1 MHYAAVYIFIMN
13 TKLNTIIF
21 HRLTISS
28 KEVKQLLHQLYT
40 NIPLGNKKFPYK
52 ITSLKLQIKYA
63 ICNIREEPQTKKQQ
77 KQQSYCLNRLSTSDG
92 S

>member
-1 MHYAAVYIFIMN
+1 MQQSCIFIMN
-13 TKLNTIIF
+13 TKLNIIF
-21 HRLTISS
+21 EIHGLTISS

-40 NIPLGNKKFPYK
+40 NIPLGEKNFPHK

>member
-1 MHYAAVYIFIMN
+1 MQQSCIFIMN
-13 TKLNTIIF
+13 TKLNIIF
-21 HRLTISS
+21 EIHGLTISS

-40 NIPLGNKKFPYK
+40 NIPLGNKKFPHQ
-52 ITSLKLQIKYA
+52 ITSQKSQIKYA

>member
-1 MHYAAVYIFIMN
+1 MN
-13 TKLNTIIF
+13 TKLNMIIF

-63 ICNIREEPQTKKQQ
+63 ICNIHEGATDEEAAEATILLFEQVV
-77 KQQSYCLNRLSTSDG
+77 D
-92 S
+92 

>member
-1 MHYAAVYIFIMN
+1 MQQSCIFIMN
-13 TKLNTIIF
+13 TKLNIIF
-21 HRLTISS
+21 EIHGLTISS

-77 KQQSYCLNRLSTSDG
+77 KQQSYCLNRLSTSDR

>member
-1 MHYAAVYIFIMN
+1 MQQSCIFIMN
-13 TKLNTIIF
+13 TKLNIIF
-21 HRLTISS
+21 EIHGLTISS

-63 ICNIREEPQTKKQQ
+63 ICNIREESQTKKQQ

>member
-1 MHYAAVYIFIMN
+1 MHYAAVCIFIMN
-13 TKLNTIIF
+13 TKLNIIF
-21 HRLTISS
+21 HGLTIAS

-40 NIPLGNKKFPYK
+40 NIPLGKKNFPHQ
-52 ITSLKLQIKYA
+52 ITSQKLQIKYA
-63 ICNIREEPQTKKQQ
+63 ICNIREESQTKKQQ

>member
-1 MHYAAVYIFIMN
+1 MQQSCIFIMN
-13 TKLNTIIF
+13 TKLNIIF
-21 HRLTISS
+21 EIHGLTISS

-52 ITSLKLQIKYA
+52 ITSLKLQSKYA
-63 ICNIREEPQTKKQQ
+63 ICNIREESQTKKQQ

>member
-1 MHYAAVYIFIMN
+1 MQQSCIFIMN
-13 TKLNTIIF
+13 TKLNIIF
-21 HRLTISS
+21 EIHGLTISS

-40 NIPLGNKKFPYK
+40 NIPLGNKKYPYK

>member
-1 MHYAAVYIFIMN
+1 MN
-13 TKLNTIIF
+13 TKLNIIF
-21 HRLTISS
+21 EIHGLTISS
-28 KEVKQLLHQLYT
+28 KEVKQLLHQLYP

-52 ITSLKLQIKYA
+52 ITSLKLQSKYA
-63 ICNIREEPQTKKQQ
+63 ICNIREESQTK

>member
-1 MHYAAVYIFIMN
+1 MHYAAVCIFIVN
-13 TKLNTIIF
+13 TKLNIII
-21 HRLTISS
+21 HGLTISS

-40 NIPLGNKKFPYK
+40 NIPLGKKNFPHQ
-52 ITSLKLQIKYA
+52 ITSQKSQIKYA
-63 ICNIREEPQTKKQQ
+63 ICNIREESQTKKQQ

>member
-1 MHYAAVYIFIMN
+1 MN
-13 TKLNTIIF
+13 TKLNIII
-21 HRLTISS
+21 HGLTISS

-40 NIPLGNKKFPYK
+40 NIPLGKKNFPHQ
-52 ITSLKLQIKYA
+52 ITSQKSQIKYA

>member
-1 MHYAAVYIFIMN
+1 MHYAAVCIFIVN
-13 TKLNTIIF
+13 TKLNIII
-21 HRLTISS
+21 HGLTISS

-40 NIPLGNKKFPYK
+40 NIPLGKKNFPHQ
-52 ITSLKLQIKYA
+52 ITSQKSQIKYA

>member
-1 MHYAAVYIFIMN
+1 MQQSCIFIMN
-13 TKLNTIIF
+13 TKLNIIF
-21 HRLTISS
+21 EIHGLTISS

>member
-1 MHYAAVYIFIMN
+1 MN
-13 TKLNTIIF
+13 TKLNIII
-21 HRLTISS
+21 HGLTISS

-40 NIPLGNKKFPYK
+40 NIPLGKKNFPHQ
-52 ITSLKLQIKYA
+52 ITSQKSQIKYA
-63 ICNIREEPQTKKQQ
+63 ICNIREESQTKKQE